1 MPAAAVERP
10 RRPASAARRLRY
22 RNECPAGVTE
32 RKRGGGAVRTG
43 GAEQASSDDGAGEV
57 NPGYRAT
64 DIGAGAL
71 EYFSLR

>member
-1 MPAAAVERP
+1 M
-10 RRPASAARRLRY
+10 RRRSGEDWEVS
-22 RNECPAGVTE
+22 N
-32 RKRGGGAVRTG
+32 
-43 GAEQASSDDGAGEV
+43 DGAGEV